1 MTAIPI
7 VQQFHFTPTQ
17 TRSKQTACSGLD
29 NFFYDVNMKIEL
41 CVTFYNELLNNHDTF
56 NIEAMIVKETP
67 MDLIIGRDSIKKYQL
82 FDKIPSQ
89 LIDVTK
95 QRSPTTKSEILTVSP
110 PRRILSSL
118 ILRSR
123 NILGGSLPD
132 DDEIDHDK
140 TDTFKFLLPI
150 INNSDINKISGSNE
164 LQHKSRALCC
174 KYKDIFS
181 NELQAAPAKIPK
193 FALTVQTDKWE
204 VAKNRAPPRPQSAL
218 KQTALFLTIETLLRQ
233 GIIIKSDSSYYSQVL
248 LVPKTDSTFRMCV
261 D

>member
-1 MTAIPI
+1 M
-7 VQQFHFTPTQ
+7 
-17 TRSKQTACSGLD
+17 
-29 NFFYDVNMKIEL
+29 
-41 CVTFYNELLNNHDTF
+41 
-56 NIEAMIVKETP
+56 
-67 MDLIIGRDSIKKYQL
+67 
-82 FDKIPSQ
+82 
-89 LIDVTK
+89 
-95 QRSPTTKSEILTVSP
+95 
-110 PRRILSSL
+110 
-118 ILRSR
+118 
-123 NILGGSLPD
+123 GGSLPD

-164 LQHKSRALCC
+164 LQHKLRALCC